1 MRLTDKQMI
10 LGLHAG
16 NERALNAAIEQYSRL
31 LWSVARPILR
41 NIGTVEDME
50 ECVADA
56 FIQLWRNRETMAES
70 RGGIK
75 SWLCTVVKGKA
86 IDCYRKTIRKSEIS
100 IDEQLS
106 AFGTGLFDQTLD
118 AVLQRE
124 LLAAVNALGEPDHEI
139 LLRRYYYQQKPKD
152 IAQALDLTVK
162 QVENRL
168 FRAKQLLR
176 NHLEGESV

>member
-1 MRLTDKQMI
+1 MTEKQMI

-16 NERALNAAIEQYSRL
+16 NEHALDVVIDQYSRL
-31 LWSVARPILR
+31 LWSIARPILR

-56 FIQLWRNRETMAES
+56 FIQLWRNRETIIES
-70 RGGIK
+70 HGGIK
-75 SWLCTVVKGKA
+75 SWLCTVVKCKA
-86 IDCYRKTIRKSEIS
+86 IDCYRKTVRKSEIS

-106 AFGTGLFDQTLD
+106 AFRAGLVDQTLG

-124 LLAAVNALGEPDHEI
+124 LLAAVNAIGEPDHEI

-152 IAQALDLTVK
+152 IALALDLTVK

-176 NHLEGESV
+176 SRLEGEAL

>member
-1 MRLTDKQMI
+1 MI

-16 NERALNAAIEQYSRL
+16 NERALDAVIDQYSRL
-31 LWSVARPILR
+31 LWSIARPILR

-56 FIQLWRNRETMAES
+56 FIQLWRNRETIIES

-75 SWLCTVVKGKA
+75 SWLCTVVKCKA
-86 IDCYRKTIRKSEIS
+86 IDCYRKTVQKSEIS
-100 IDEQLS
+100 IAEQLFVFR
-106 AFGTGLFDQTLD
+106 AGLVDQTLD

-124 LLAAVNALGEPDHEI
+124 LLAAVNALGEPNHEI

-152 IAQALDLTVK
+152 IALALDLTVK

-176 NHLEGESV
+176 SRLEGEAL

>member
-1 MRLTDKQMI
+1 MTEKQII
-10 LGLHAG
+10 LGLRAG
-16 NERALNAAIEQYSRL
+16 NERALDAAIDQYSRL
-31 LWSVARPILR
+31 LWSVARPILN

-56 FIQLWRNRETMAES
+56 FIQLWRNRETMVES

-75 SWLCTVVKGKA
+75 SWLCTVAKCKA
-86 IDCYRKTIRKSEIS
+86 IDCYRKAVKKSEIS
-100 IDEQLS
+100 LDEQLS
-106 AFGTGLFDQTLD
+106 ALGSNLFDQTLD

-124 LLAAVNALGEPDHEI
+124 LLAAVNALGEPDHEL

-152 IAQALDLTVK
+152 IALALDLSVK

-176 NHLEGESV
+176 NRLEGEAI

>member
-1 MRLTDKQMI
+1 MTEKQMI
-10 LGLHAG
+10 TKLQAG
-16 NERALNAAIEQYSRL
+16 DESTLDAAIMSYSRL
-31 LWSVARPILR
+31 LWGIARAVLL
-41 NIGTVEDME
+41 NVGTTQDME

-56 FIQLWRNRETMAES
+56 FIQLWRNRETMVES

-75 SWLCTVVKGKA
+75 SWLCTVAKCKA
-86 IDCYRKTIRKSEIS
+86 IDCYRKAVKKSEIS
-100 IDEQLS
+100 LDEQLS
-106 AFGTGLFDQTLD
+106 ALGSNLFDQTLD

-152 IAQALDLTVK
+152 IALALDLTVK

-168 FRAKQLLR
+168 FRAKQRLR
-176 NHLEGESV
+176 NRLEGESV